1 MLFDINMDGKFT
13 HKAILVADGH
23 KTDASASITY
33 SSMVSRE
40 SVRIVLTVASLNG
53 LEVFSCDIGNAY
65 LNAAC
70 R

>member
-23 KTDASASITY
+23 KTDASALIMYSIV
-33 SSMVSRE
+33 VSRD
-40 SVRIVLTVASLNG
+40 SIIIGLMVASLNG
-53 LEVFSCDIGNAY
+53 LEIFSCDIGNAY